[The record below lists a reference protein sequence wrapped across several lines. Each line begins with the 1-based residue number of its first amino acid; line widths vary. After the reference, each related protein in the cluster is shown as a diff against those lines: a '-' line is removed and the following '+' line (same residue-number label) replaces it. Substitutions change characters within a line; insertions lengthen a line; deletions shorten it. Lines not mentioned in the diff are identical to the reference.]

1 MKRVSVMLIAFA
13 LLISLCGFA
22 AADSFS
28 IEGEWTLIDFHTGDE
43 ETDAVMKMVLDNGT
57 MTMIFKED
65 GTYSLDVEFMG
76 QTNSQ
81 TGTWILI
88 GTSLIMDGS
97 VTTLEIDGDTITINE
112 DGSTMT
118 MVRAGAQGA
127 INWSQYGSYT
137 DDGTGLFGQWKME
150 AIETEDAETQNI
162 YDLILSYGS
171 ATLSFDNG
179 VATRLLD
186 IFGNQQSQE
195 MTYELI
201 EANRLLVKTDD
212 DFMIVEYSIV
222 GDTLTW
228 NNTIAKI
235 VFTFSRIY

>member
-1 MKRVSVMLIAFA
+1 
-13 LLISLCGFA
+13 
-22 AADSFS
+22 
-28 IEGEWTLIDFHTGDE
+28 
-43 ETDAVMKMVLDNGT
+43 
-57 MTMIFKED
+57 
-65 GTYSLDVEFMG
+65 
-76 QTNSQ
+76 
-81 TGTWILI
+81 
-88 GTSLIMDGS
+88 
-97 VTTLEIDGDTITINE
+97 
-112 DGSTMT
+112 
-118 MVRAGAQGA
+118 
-127 INWSQYGSYT
+127 
-137 DDGTGLFGQWKME
+137 QWKME
-150 AIETEDAETQNI
+150 TIETDDAETQSI

-179 VATRLLD
+179 VATLLLD

-212 DFMIVEYSIV
+212 DFTIVEYSVV